1 MSLYL
6 ITVLT
11 NVCLFSFIALSAY
24 LILIVGEVSF
34 GQQAFFGVGAYSLAI
49 FYVYFDFSVVFSILF
64 GMIICFF
71 LALLLSLITIKLS
84 GLYFAMATLAFAEI
98 FRLSMNL
105 IRFPIEKEDRA
116 TGLNGPEGFENIR
129 WIFENNIDPLGFFY
143 ITLITLSILVIFLF
157 ILERSFIMKHARIVG
172 KDLILAQSLGINPR
186 PYRVFFIGAAGAISG
201 LGGGLFALANTYIEP
216 AMFGM
221 MLGVHSLAYTIIGG
235 LGLPIGPLLGVLIDI
250 GILESIRFLSE
261 YRMIIFGGLVAII
274 LIFYP
279 EGIISPRIASRLK
292 RLFFKKGL

>member
-143 ITLITLSILVIFLF
+143 ITLIILSILVMFLF
-157 ILERSFIMKHARIVG
+157 VLERSFVMKNARIVG
-172 KDLILAQSLGINPR
+172 RDLILAQSLGISPR
-186 PYRVFFIGAAGAISG
+186 PYRVFFIGASGAISG

>member
-71 LALLLSLITIKLS
+71 IALLLSLITIKLS

-129 WIFENNIDPLGFFY
+129 WIFENNIDPLRFFY
-143 ITLITLSILVIFLF
+143 ITLIILSILVIFLF
-157 ILERSFIMKHARIVG
+157 VLERSFVMKNARIVG

-201 LGGGLFALANTYIEP
+201 LGGGLFALANTYVEP

-235 LGLPIGPLLGVLIDI
+235 LGLPIGPILGVLIDI

-292 RLFFKKGL
+292 RLFLKKGL

>member
-11 NVCLFSFIALSAY
+11 NICLFSFIALSAY

-34 GQQAFFGVGAYSLAI
+34 GQQAFFGIGAYSLAI
-49 FYVYFDFSVVFSILF
+49 FYVYFDFSIIYSILF
-64 GMIICFF
+64 GMAICFC
-71 LALLLSLITIKLS
+71 LASFLSLLTIKLS
-84 GLYFAMATLAFAEI
+84 GLYFAMATLAFAEM

-105 IRFPIEKEDRA
+105 VIFPFEKEGRA

-201 LGGGLFALANTYIEP
+201 LGGALFALANTYIEP

-235 LGLPIGPLLGVLIDI
+235 LGLPVGPLLGVFIDI
-250 GILESIRFLSE
+250 GLLESIRFLSE

-274 LIFYP
+274 LIFCP
-279 EGIISPRIASRLK
+279 EGIISPRIASRIK

>member
-143 ITLITLSILVIFLF
+143 ITLIILSILVILLF
-157 ILERSFIMKHARIVG
+157 VLERSFVMKNARIVG
-172 KDLILAQSLGINPR
+172 KDLILAQSLGISPR

-235 LGLPIGPLLGVLIDI
+235 LGLPIGPILGVLIDI

>member
-11 NVCLFSFIALSAY
+11 NICLFSFIALSAY

-34 GQQAFFGVGAYSLAI
+34 GQQAFFGIGAYSLAI
-49 FYVYFDFSVVFSILF
+49 FFVYFDFSIISSIFF
-64 GMIICFF
+64 GMLICFC
-71 LALLLSLITIKLS
+71 LALFLSLLTIKLS
-84 GLYFAMATLAFAEI
+84 GLYFAMATLAFAEV

-105 IRFPIEKEDRA
+105 VRFPIEKEGRT

-143 ITLITLSILVIFLF
+143 ITLITLTILVISLF
-157 ILERSFIMKHARIVG
+157 ILERSFIMKNARIVG
-172 KDLILAQSLGINPR
+172 KDIILAQSLGIRPR
-186 PYRVFFIGAAGAISG
+186 PYRVFFIGTAGAISG
-201 LGGGLFALANTYIEP
+201 LGGALFALANTYIEP

-235 LGLPIGPLLGVLIDI
+235 LGLPIGPLLGVFIDI
-250 GILESIRFLSE
+250 GLLESIRFLSE
-261 YRMIIFGGLVAII
+261 YRMIIFGALVAII

-279 EGIISPRIASRLK
+279 EGIISPRIASRIK
-292 RLFFKKGL
+292 RLFFNKGV

>member
-1 MSLYL
+1 VSLYL

-11 NVCLFSFIALSAY
+11 NICLFSFIALSAY

-34 GQQAFFGVGAYSLAI
+34 GQQAFFGIGAYSLAI
-49 FYVYFDFSVVFSILF
+49 FYVYFDFSIIYSILF
-64 GMIICFF
+64 GMAICFC
-71 LALLLSLITIKLS
+71 LASFLSLLTIKLS
-84 GLYFAMATLAFAEI
+84 GLYFAMATLAFAEM

-105 IRFPIEKEDRA
+105 VIFPFEKEGRA

-201 LGGGLFALANTYIEP
+201 LGGALFALANTYIEP

-235 LGLPIGPLLGVLIDI
+235 LGLPVGPLLGVFIDI
-250 GILESIRFLSE
+250 GLLESIRFLSE

-274 LIFYP
+274 LIFCP
-279 EGIISPRIASRLK
+279 EGIISPRIASRIK